1 MSRLR
6 AKIGFCSVSIH
17 FWVYFFYGMN
27 TSKRG
32 FLYFRGPWPDAM
44 LYEIEGIL
52 KSLGVVK
59 SSLRPSK
66 KDPWGYNSIEL
77 GVNQRVDMTSDTG
90 MLLLDFLESKG
101 YRIIRTI
108 GTHNTDG
115 SSTTEEQR
123 VTLRMPTLPVQ
134 VQQQQE
140 MKVVV
145 PAGIVPGG
153 QFLIKAPSG
162 QQMTVTAPPGTN
174 AGDTIV
180 VNVPNNAEPSAPRAP
195 EE

>member
-17 FWVYFFYGMN
+17 FYVYFYHSRKQG
-27 TSKRG
+27 T
-32 FLYFRGPWPDAM
+32 LYFRGPWPDAM
-44 LYEIEGIL
+44 LYEIEDIL

-101 YRIIRTI
+101 YRVIRSI
-108 GTHNTDG
+108 GTQNSEG
-115 SSTTEEQR
+115 SYTTEEQR

-134 VQQQQE
+134 
-140 MKVVV
+140 
-145 PAGIVPGG
+145 
-153 QFLIKAPSG
+153 
-162 QQMTVTAPPGTN
+162 
-174 AGDTIV
+174 
-180 VNVPNNAEPSAPRAP
+180 NNAEPSAPRAP

>member
-17 FWVYFFYGMN
+17 FWVYFYGN
-27 TSKRG
+27 PPGKAALS
-32 FLYFRGPWPDAM
+32 FLGPWPDAM
-44 LYEIEGIL
+44 LYEIEDIL

-66 KDPWGYNSIEL
+66 KDPWGHNSIEL
-77 GVNQRVDMTSDTG
+77 YLNQRVDMTSDTG

-101 YRIIRTI
+101 YRVIRSTATQTTQ
-108 GTHNTDG
+108 GG
-115 SSTTEEQR
+115 SITEEQR

-140 MKVVV
+140 MKVVI
-145 PAGIVPGG
+145 PAGVVAGG

-162 QQMTVTAPPGTN
+162 KQMTVTAPPGTN

>member
-6 AKIGFCSVSIH
+6 ARIGFKSVSIH
-17 FWVYFFYGMN
+17 FYLSF
-27 TSKRG
+27 SRSQQEAS
-32 FLYFRGPWPDAM
+32 LHFRGPWPDAM
-44 LYEIEGIL
+44 LYEIEDIL

-59 SSLRPSK
+59 FSLRPTRK
-66 KDPWGYNSIEL
+66 NPWGYNSIEL
-77 GVNQRVDMTSDTG
+77 GLNQRVDMTSDTG

-101 YRIIRTI
+101 YRVIRSTGTSTI
-108 GTHNTDG
+108 SGTFTQ
-115 SSTTEEQR
+115 TEEQR

-140 MKVVV
+140 MKVVI
-145 PAGIVPGG
+145 PAGVVAGG
-153 QFLIKAPSG
+153 QFLINTPSG

-180 VNVPNNAEPSAPRAP
+180 VNVPNKAEPSAPRPP